1 MARRYGSKVTMES
14 GKHPAQFRPVPER
27 YAKSLR
33 GGKAQAEQPNNRGGS
48 FIEED
53 WSEPALLKRG
63 VHEFSLGSDSARHKS
78 GRIDDLYEKVQRTTD
93 EDQRAFDSLTDPTS
107 W

>member
-1 MARRYGSKVTMES
+1 MKSEVTMES
-14 GKHPAQFRPVPER
+14 GRRPVKEQYMKNDR
-27 YAKSLR
+27 K
-33 GGKAQAEQPNNRGGS
+33 GKAQAMMPNNRGGS

-63 VHEFSLGSDSARHKS
+63 VHEFTLGGDQARHRS
-78 GRIDDLYEKVQRTTD
+78 GRIDDLYEKVQRTTN
-93 EDQRAFDSLTDPTS
+93 EDQRAFDSLTDPNS